1 MIVERDFV
9 MEKLKSLVSSSLRA
23 KATDTKLKLP
33 LNRQLQLLSA
43 SKTAHYYEPVV
54 PFSSDADIKLLDMI
68 DIIHTKHPYYG
79 TRRVH
84 KLLLRLGFHAGRKL
98 IKSAFKFMGI
108 RALYPKVRTTLA
120 NKEHKKYP
128 YLVCSFFFNFLAY
141 TIFEFSLEVMYR
153 SISKAA

>member
-1 MIVERDFV
+1 M
-9 MEKLKSLVSSSLRA
+9 L
-23 KATDTKLKLP
+23 
-33 LNRQLQLLSA
+33 
-43 SKTAHYYEPVV
+43 H
-54 PFSSDADIKLLDMI
+54 

-98 IKSAFKFMGI
+98 IKSAFEFMGI

-128 YLVCSFFFNFLAY
+128 YLLQAFKNDNNQVVMFQTTLRDSA
-141 TIFEFSLEVMYR
+141 SLHDWNTKKILSWKLSNTMDV
-153 SISKAA
+153 SLTTSVLLDALSKYPKPEILNTDQGIAIQNQT